1 MFKVT
6 FPSGRTVSPALI
18 VVDMQN
24 GFVAK
29 GGSYDRIGMNTP
41 LYREIIPKLND
52 LIEFC
57 RAMEIPVFYT
67 EAVKE
72 ESVIDMLT
80 KIHNFLPKSR
90 QERLK
95 VPICIRGTWDG
106 VTIDEL
112 KPKEN
117 DPVVIKRRDSAFQ
130 DTEFRIWLQSQGI
143 NLLVFT
149 GIDTSICVETSLR
162 DGFNI
167 GYDVMIISD
176 ATASGDKKHYETTLE
191 RVRDYYGLVLDTE
204 KFKETIGKLDK
215 MRKGEAK
222 TFLDTQEQVEAFL
235 EEFNLLDPRKFPTEQ
250 INL

>member
-24 GFVAK
+24 GFVSK

-41 LYREIIPKLND
+41 LYREIIPKLKD

-72 ESVIDMLT
+72 SSGIDMLT
-80 KIHNFLPKSR
+80 RVHNFLPKSR

-130 DTEFRIWLQSQGI
+130 DTELRVWLQSLGI

-162 DGFNI
+162 GAFNL
-167 GYDVMIISD
+167 GYDIILVSD
-176 ATASGDKKHYETTLE
+176 ATASSNRKHYESTLE
-191 RVRDYYGLVLDTE
+191 NVKDYYGIVIELRELFHYLSVQTQ
-204 KFKETIGKLDK
+204 
-215 MRKGEAK
+215 AK
-222 TFLDTQEQVEAFL
+222 T
-235 EEFNLLDPRKFPTEQ
+235 
-250 INL
+250 INKQ